1 MSRFQTAHAAAEL
14 YASSLLRGE
23 IFAIEAMA
31 RQRATNII
39 QMGRVRKPG
48 LFADSERR
56 QGWLLRKHNPARVE
70 SRLNELDRLNRADRT
85 ASIDRLAHAV
95 GRPVML
101 GITLAMIVTREPTIS
116 GLYSS
121 H

>member
-56 QGWLLRKHNPARVE
+56 QGWRVRKHNAARVE
-70 SRLNELDRLNRADRT
+70 SRLHELDRLTRVART
-85 ASIDRLAHAV
+85 ASIDRLAHEV
-95 GRPVML
+95 GRARNRSEDDPSELQSLM
-101 GITLAMIVTREPTIS
+101 PIS
-116 GLYSS
+116 NAVF
-121 H
+121 